1 MATMRELMTTWW
13 RAVAA
18 AMDGVMPTD
27 LAEAVRSVPCPAC
40 QAPRGDH
47 CPSEGSHVAR
57 WELAAATGL
66 VSEDDFARAAALAR
80 PGPAGLGPALA
91 VVPELS
97 GVVCAAA
104 GHPLR
109 WTADGRP
116 PRWAHADLEA
126 GRSCP
131 DAVTPVPARGEPC
144 RYLRRHWLLSVPA
157 VAVAGSVPA
166 CRRCARK
173 QARRSRRRWPR
184 RAAASR

>member
-1 MATMRELMTTWW
+1 M
-13 RAVAA
+13 AA
-18 AMDGVMPTD
+18 AMDGAMPTE
-27 LAEAVRSVPCPAC
+27 LGEAVRSMPCPAC
-40 QAPRGDH
+40 QALRGDY
-47 CPSEGSHVAR
+47 CPSEGSHVVR
-57 WELAAATGL
+57 WELATAAGL
-66 VSEDDFARAAALAR
+66 VSEHDFARAAALAR
-80 PGPAGLGPALA
+80 PGPPGLGPGLA

-109 WTADGRP
+109 WAADGRP

-131 DAVTPVPARGEPC
+131 GADTPVPARGEPC

-157 VAVAGSVPA
+157 VAVAGTVPA

-184 RAAASR
+184 RAAASH